1 MGKKEIVV
9 ELSDDLYEEIK
20 NAREQ
25 GEEKNETVQRLLHKG
40 IEGLSLPPLLTII
53 TVASGVIWVGSLA
66 TNNETVSSLVGG
78 FFIAFVGFW
87 IVWRVIAKG
96 I

>member
-9 ELSDDLYEEIK
+9 EVSDELYEEIK

-25 GEEKNETVQRLLHKG
+25 GEKKNETIQRLIRKG

-53 TVASGVIWVGSLA
+53 TVVSGIIWVGSLA
-66 TNNETVSSLVGG
+66 VNNETVSSLVGG

-87 IVWRVIAKG
+87 IVWRVIMKG
-96 I
+96 L